1 LAKANGNKPS
11 IIKMLLPDILF
22 YLFSAVLIA
31 SALVVVTTRNTIYSV
46 MFLILAFFNAAGLF
60 VLLKAEFFAML
71 LVIVY
76 VGAIAVLFLFVVMML
91 NIDNKQQIKQ
101 SFNRYGLLTVL
112 IAAVLFI
119 EIGLIV
125 YSSTIPMGLN
135 PAKSLPILEN
145 ISNTKAI
152 GDVLYTK
159 FIYPFQL
166 AGMVLFVAMIGA
178 IVLTLREQTRFIR
191 KQNIGEQVARNK
203 SSAVEVV
210 KVEVGKGINV

>member
-1 LAKANGNKPS
+1 
-11 IIKMLLPDILF
+11 MLLPDILF